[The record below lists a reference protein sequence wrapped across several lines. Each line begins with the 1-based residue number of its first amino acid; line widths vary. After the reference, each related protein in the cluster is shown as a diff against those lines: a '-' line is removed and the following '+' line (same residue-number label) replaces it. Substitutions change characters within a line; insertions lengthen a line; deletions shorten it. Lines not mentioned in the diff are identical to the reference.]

1 MTRAIKEEDR
11 EDGKSMPTGYPSSTA
26 APNSSTQVST
36 DSASD
41 NDESE
46 KPVREKLKKTSIASI
61 PRNDL
66 VYSRVNTPSELD
78 GTLVQPEHTRAPKEP
93 SVATNVAD
101 DSING
106 SRGRSFKKR
115 SFDDLEKADIERDES
130 QGPLNGLDSQM
141 RKRSRDAR
149 RTEYSTAEKQYGVH
163 SKTPVQED
171 DGPDVPVME
180 MDQPE
185 NQRLQGTSF
194 SAGALASDA
203 DSHDLEMGNTIL
215 SPRKKRSR
223 EPLDTDT
230 DREQKIVATEEAK
243 AQRRSEENERDDL
256 IPNRANDNNQENS
269 FPSKSQSGLNKC
281 PAGASN
287 DSFPPLVDDFILF
300 GRIISNKMPE

>member
-1 MTRAIKEEDR
+1 MTRAIKEQDCEDA
-11 EDGKSMPTGYPSSTA
+11 KSMPPGSPSSTA
-26 APNSSTQVST
+26 ALNSLMQVST

-66 VYSRVNTPSELD
+66 VHSRVNTQSELD
-78 GTLVQPEHTRAPKEP
+78 GTVVQPEDTRAPKEP
-93 SVATNVAD
+93 SVPTNDAD
-101 DSING
+101 DSVNG

-115 SFDDLEKADIERDES
+115 SFDDLEKAEIERDEF
-130 QGPLNGLDSQM
+130 QRPLNGNLDSQM
-141 RKRSRDAR
+141 RKRSRDVP
-149 RTEYSTAEKQYGVH
+149 RTEYSTADKQSGVH

-171 DGPDVPVME
+171 DEPDVPVVGMN
-180 MDQPE
+180 QPE
-185 NQRLQGTSF
+185 NEHLQGTSF
-194 SAGALASDA
+194 SNAALTSDLG
-203 DSHDLEMGNTIL
+203 SNDLEMEDTIL

-223 EPLDTDT
+223 EPLDSDT

-256 IPNRANDNNQENS
+256 IPNRGSDNNQENN
-269 FPSKSQSGLNKC
+269 FPSKSQDESNKS

-287 DSFPPLVDDFILF
+287 DFFTPLVDDFILF
-300 GRIISNKMPE
+300 G